1 MPRPDIRFCRL
12 CGTATT
18 ESIPPGEDRERA
30 VCPEC
35 GYVDYVNPIN
45 VVGTVPVWGETGEQ
59 ILLCRRAIEPR
70 KGYWTLP
77 AGFLEYGE
85 TLIEGAVRETMEEAG
100 ARIDLGEL
108 FTVID
113 VAYVG
118 QVHLF
123 YRARML
129 DLDLAPGP
137 ETAETQLFG
146 VDEIPWDEIAF
157 HTVRRTLEHYLADR
171 AAGTF
176 AVHTGSIERHPPRP
190 AG

>member
-12 CGTATT
+12 CGASTTAA
-18 ESIPPGEDRERA
+18 IPPGEDRERA

-45 VVGTVPVWGETGEQ
+45 VVGTVPVWGETSEQ

-100 ARIDLGEL
+100 ARIELGEL

-123 YRARML
+123 YRARLL